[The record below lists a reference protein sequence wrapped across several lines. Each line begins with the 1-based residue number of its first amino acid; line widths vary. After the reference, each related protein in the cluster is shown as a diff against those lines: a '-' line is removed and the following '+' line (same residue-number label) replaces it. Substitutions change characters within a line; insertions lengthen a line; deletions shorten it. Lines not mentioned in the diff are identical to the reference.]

1 MLQPRSGV
9 ASPTGDHPRRSVFF
23 AAPSDDPRSR
33 RTADAAVATV
43 CWLLLLLFAW
53 SYRVGS
59 DVDDSVGG
67 LLERGVPGWIDG
79 IATIVYAFGG
89 IYGLGLLIGIGV
101 FGGGRLAIARD
112 MVFAAALALAGLIG
126 LALLAGPEFPDFLPE
141 VLDTEGTPSF
151 PVARLAVVMAMIRVS
166 HSYLTVP
173 MRNVGRRTVAAMAV
187 AAVVLSVGTV
197 TGALGGLLLGLAAS
211 STVQFVLG
219 SGKGIPSRDRI
230 EEGLREAGLEVER
243 IEFLPDQHTGATQ
256 VRAVRSDGGD
266 LLVKVYGRDAA
277 DAALA
282 ARLWR
287 SIWYRSE
294 TRPLLATNEQL
305 AEHESLMLLTCARF
319 GIPMAELVG
328 WSRATTDDML
338 VITEWV
344 EGTTLHDLA
353 TTDPATTDPATT
365 DVDAGSAL
373 VDDALIDRVW
383 SALVALHAAGITHS
397 QIDGRGI
404 LVADGDAMFAD
415 VSHANI
421 LSSADQIHA
430 DRAQM
435 LVTTALAVGPERA
448 IEAAE
453 RSLGDDDLAA
463 TLPFVQAPALTRAL
477 QRDVRASGLD
487 VDELRNG
494 AAARLGTEAPEME
507 QLHRVS
513 WGNVAMV
520 ALTLFAASTLITSLT
535 ELGLETIAS
544 EIGSAAWGWVVVAFI
559 LAQLTNVGEYVT
571 LVGVMGRPAPFGPTI
586 VFRYAL
592 SFVSLAVP
600 SEAGAIAMNVR
611 YQQRLGVP
619 SAAAI
624 TQGPLISVISRGFDL
639 ILLAITA
646 PIVGSSVDTDDLDFG
661 AAGKLLV
668 AVVVIGA
675 LAILAFAL
683 VPKLRAM
690 ALPHIREGFHAVKG
704 SITDPER
711 LFRVA
716 GGTLLQKVLFA
727 MTMSAAVAAYGGS
740 LGFAEA
746 IFVNTAVSFFVSL
759 VPVPGGIGVAETAIT
774 AGLVSVGVPEET
786 AVAAAIT
793 HRMVTAYIPPVFGWF
808 ASRWLTARRY
818 L

>member
-1 MLQPRSGV
+1 MSARGAKYDPAVPMLQPRPGV
-9 ASPTGDHPRRSVFF
+9 ASLAGDHPRRSVFF
-23 AAPSDDPRSR
+23 AAPSGDPRAR
-33 RTADAAVATV
+33 RTADAAVAIV
-43 CWLLLLLFAW
+43 CWLLLVLFAW

-59 DVDDSVGG
+59 DVDEGIGG

-89 IYGLGLLIGIGV
+89 LYGLGLLVGIGV
-101 FGGGRLAIARD
+101 FGGGRFAIARD
-112 MVFAAALALAGLIG
+112 MVLAAALALAGLIG

-141 VLDTEGTPSF
+141 FLDADGTPSF

-187 AAVVLSVGTV
+187 AAVVLSVGTL
-197 TGALGGLLLGLAAS
+197 TGALGGLLLGMAAS

-219 SGKGIPSRDRI
+219 SGKGIPSRERI
-230 EEGLREAGLEVER
+230 EAGLREAGFDVETV
-243 IEFLPDQHTGATQ
+243 EFLPEQSSGATR
-256 VRAVRSDGGD
+256 VRAVRSEGGD

-344 EGTTLHDLA
+344 EGTMLHDLA
-353 TTDPATTDPATT
+353 T
-365 DVDAGSAL
+365 
-373 VDDALIDRVW
+373 DDIDDTLIDRVW
-383 SALVALHAAGITHS
+383 SGLVALHTAGITHS

-404 LVADGDAMFAD
+404 VVTDGHAMFAD
-415 VSHANI
+415 VAHANI

-435 LVTTALAVGPERA
+435 LVTTALAVGPDRA
-448 IEAAE
+448 IEAA
-453 RSLGDDDLAA
+453 RRGLGDDDLAA
-463 TLPFVQAPALTRAL
+463 TLPFVQTPALTRAL
-477 QRDVRASGLD
+477 QRDVRAADLD

-494 AAARLGTEAPEME
+494 AAAALGTEAPEME

-520 ALTLFAASTLITSLT
+520 ALTLFAASTLISSLT

-544 EIGSAAWGWVVVAFI
+544 EIGSAAWGWVVVAFV

-571 LVGVMGRPAPFGPTI
+571 LTGVMGRPAPFGPTI
-586 VFRYAL
+586 LFRYAL

-624 TQGPLISVISRGFDL
+624 TQGPLISIISRGFDL

-646 PIVGSSVDTDDLDFG
+646 PIVGGSVDIDDLDFG
-661 AAGKLLV
+661 AAGKLII

-683 VPKLRAM
+683 VPKLRAK
-690 ALPHIREGFHAVKG
+690 ALPHIKEGFHAVKG
-704 SITDPER
+704 SVTDPER

-716 GGTLLQKVLFA
+716 GGTLMQKVLFA
-727 MTMSAAVAAYGGS
+727 MTLSAAVSAYGGS

-759 VPVPGGIGVAETAIT
+759 VPVPGGIGVAETALT
-774 AGLVSVGVPEET
+774 AGLVSVGVPEEA

>member
-1 MLQPRSGV
+1 MLQARAGAESLPGGR
-9 ASPTGDHPRRSVFF
+9 PRRSVFF
-23 AAPSDDPRSR
+23 AAPSDDPRAR
-33 RTADAAVATV
+33 RTVDAAAATV
-43 CWLLLLLFAW
+43 CWLLLVLFAW
-53 SYRVGS
+53 SYRVGN
-59 DVDDSVGG
+59 DLDDGVIG

-79 IATIVYAFGG
+79 VATITYAFGG
-89 IYGLGLLIGIGV
+89 LYGIGLLVGIGV

-112 MVFAAALALAGLIG
+112 MLLAAALALAGLIG

-141 VLDTEGTPSF
+141 LVDTGGTPSF
-151 PVARLAVVMAMIRVS
+151 PVARLAMVLATVRVS

-173 MRNVGRRTVAAMAV
+173 MRNVSRRMIVAMTF
-187 AAVVLSVGTV
+187 AAVVLSFGTV
-197 TGALGGLLLGLAAS
+197 TGAVGGLLLGTAAS

-219 SGKGIPSRDRI
+219 SGRGIPSRERI
-230 EEGLREAGLEVER
+230 EEGLREAGLDVDHV
-243 IEFLPDQHTGATQ
+243 EFLPDQPSGATH
-256 VRAVRSDGGD
+256 VRAVRSDTSD

-277 DAALA
+277 DAAFA

-287 SIWYRSE
+287 SVWYRSE
-294 TRPLLATNEQL
+294 SRPLLATNEQL
-305 AEHESLMLLTCARF
+305 AEHESLMLLTCDRF
-319 GIPMAELVG
+319 GIPAPKLVA

-338 VITEWV
+338 VVTEWV
-344 EGTTLHDLA
+344 EGTMLRDLA
-353 TTDPATTDPATT
+353 PA
-365 DVDAGSAL
+365 DVDDGL
-373 VDDALIDRVW
+373 VDRLWAGLHA
-383 SALVALHAAGITHS
+383 SHAAGITHGH
-397 QIDGRGI
+397 IDRRGI
-404 LVADGDAMFAD
+404 LVVGDDAMFAD
-415 VSHANI
+415 VAHAN
-421 LSSADQIHA
+421 LLAGGEEIHA

-435 LVTTALAVGPERA
+435 LVTTALVAGMERA
-448 IEAAE
+448 IDAAR
-453 RSLGDDDLAA
+453 RSLGDDDLTA
-463 TLPFVQAPALTRAL
+463 TLPFVQAAALTRAL
-477 QRDVRASGLD
+477 QRDVRAAGFD
-487 VDELRNG
+487 IDELRNG
-494 AAARLGTEAPEME
+494 VAECLGTEAPEME

-513 WGNVAMV
+513 WGNVAMA
-520 ALTLFAASTLITSLT
+520 ALTVFAASTLITSLT
-535 ELGLETIAS
+535 ELGLETIAD
-544 EIGSAAWGWVVVAFI
+544 EIASAAWGWVVVAFV

-624 TQGPLISVISRGFDL
+624 TQGPLISIISRGFDL

-661 AAGKLLV
+661 AAGKLIV

-675 LAILAFAL
+675 VTIVAFAL
-683 VPKLRAM
+683 VPRLRAM
-690 ALPHIREGFHAVKG
+690 ALPHIRDGFHAVKG
-704 SITDPER
+704 SLTDPER
-711 LFRVA
+711 LFKVA

-727 MTMSAAVAAYGGS
+727 MTLSASVAAYGGS
-740 LGFAEA
+740 LSFAQA